1 MTAPLRD
8 AFGSGYDSR
17 ELDLRSNYFRR
28 DDGEQQPSRGGS
40 TGRSLEMPQE
50 LPEGT
55 ARI

>member
-1 MTAPLRD
+1 VTAPLRD

-28 DDGEQQPSRGGS
+28 DDSAQQPSRGGS
-40 TGRSLEMPQE
+40 TGHSLELPQE
-50 LPEGT
+50 LPAGT